1 MQRKIGI
8 IGGTGGMGSLFSEFF
23 ESMGHTVIVASRR
36 TEITPEKCAEISD
49 IVIVTVPI
57 KNTIDVI
64 RQIAPHVK
72 KDSLLMDFTSLKK
85 REVDAMLESSC
96 CEVIGCHPVFGP
108 SVNNLQNQVIVLTPA
123 RGDKWLGEISAMFK
137 SAGALVEISTPEKH
151 DEVMAIVQGL
161 IHFTSIT
168 LVNTMRK
175 MNAVP
180 EEIEK
185 FASPVYRM
193 RVDFAERIL
202 NQNPELYAD
211 IAISNPKVPEI
222 LETYIKTSQEL
233 YESVKNQNRESF
245 IQQFKLASDYLGDTK
260 VDAEIRT
267 DRIIEFASKLKESIS
282 DA

>member
-1 MQRKIGI
+1 MHRKIGI
-8 IGGTGGMGSLFSEFF
+8 IGGTGGMGSLFSDVFT
-23 ESMGHTVIVASRR
+23 SMGHSVTVSSRH
-36 TEITPEKCAEISD
+36 TVITPEECAESND
-49 IVIVTVPI
+49 IVIITVPI
-57 KNTIDVI
+57 KNTIEVI
-64 RQIAPHVK
+64 RRIAPLVNE
-72 KDSLLMDFTSLKK
+72 DSVLMDFTSLKK
-85 REVDAMLESSC
+85 REVDAMLENSS

-108 SVNNLQNQVIVLTPA
+108 SVSNLQNQVIVLTPA
-123 RGDKWLGEISAMFK
+123 RGNKWISEITAIFRK
-137 SAGALVEISTPEKH
+137 AGALIEISTPEKH

-180 EEIEK
+180 EEIDK
-185 FASPVYRM
+185 FSSPVYRM

-211 IAISNPKVPEI
+211 IAISNPKVPKV

-233 YESVKNQNRESF
+233 FESVISQNRESF
-245 IQQFKLASDYLGDTK
+245 IEQFKLASEYLGETK
-260 VDAEIRT
+260 IDAEKRT
-267 DRIIEFASKLKESIS
+267 DRIIDFASKLKESEP

>member
-1 MQRKIGI
+1 MHRKIGI
-8 IGGTGGMGSLFSEFF
+8 IGGTGGMGSLFSNVFT
-23 ESMGHTVIVASRR
+23 SMGHSVTVASRH
-36 TEITPEKCAEISD
+36 TAVTPEDCAANND

-64 RQIAPHVK
+64 RQIAPLVK
-72 KDSLLMDFTSLKK
+72 QDSLLMDFTSLKK
-85 REVDAMLESSC
+85 REVDAMLENSC

-108 SVNNLQNQVIVLTPA
+108 SVADLYNQVIVLTPA
-123 RGDKWLGEISAMFK
+123 RGEKWLSEITAIFK
-137 SAGALVEISTPEKH
+137 TAGALIEISTPEKH

-161 IHFTSIT
+161 IHFTAIT

-180 EEIEK
+180 EEIDK

-211 IAISNPKVPEI
+211 IAISNPKVPAI
-222 LETYIKTSQEL
+222 LETYIETSREL
-233 YESVKNQNRESF
+233 FESVIKKNRESF
-245 IQQFKLASDYLGDTK
+245 IEQFKLASDYLGDTK
-260 VDAEIRT
+260 VDAEKRT
-267 DRIIEFASKLKESIS
+267 DRIIEFASKLKESNT

>member
-1 MQRKIGI
+1 MHRKIGI
-8 IGGTGGMGSLFSEFF
+8 IGGTGGMGSLFSGVFK
-23 ESMGHTVIVASRR
+23 SMGHTVTVTSRH
-36 TEITPEKCAEISD
+36 TAVTPEECALTND
-49 IVIVTVPI
+49 IVIITVPI
-57 KNTIDVI
+57 NHTIEVI
-64 RQIAPHVK
+64 SRIAPLVN

-85 REVDAMLESSC
+85 REVDAMLQNST

-123 RGDKWLGEISAMFK
+123 RGNKWIPEIAAMFK
-137 SAGALVEISTPEKH
+137 QAGALIEITTPEKH

-233 YESVKNQNRESF
+233 LESVISKNRESF
-245 IQQFKLASDYLGDTK
+245 IEQFKLASDYLGDTK
-260 VDAEIRT
+260 IDAEKRT
-267 DRIIEFASKLKESIS
+267 DRIIDFASKLKGSGS
-282 DA
+282 DV